1 MLQTKNLKGFYF
13 FLLLIVSLAAI
24 ALLYTKSNL
33 SLEPAKI
40 IKPLPIK
47 PPQSIVLR
55 DKTLQWGLLTSH
67 QQTSEMLT
75 SIEQLIGGGICA
87 FDFNNDGW
95 QDLFIIGGSGEHRFY
110 GRQTWGKNKVAQ
122 SNSLWLNNEG
132 QSFVD
137 QTSTSNLVTQ
147 PYPMGC
153 ATGDLDNDG
162 DEDLIVTNI
171 GRNQIFENLGNGT
184 FRERTSSSGFENLI
198 DWSTS
203 ATLADFDND
212 GLLDIYITNFIDYQ
226 QGKKVFEQVSGF
238 VGNINDSLN
247 PILYDSKSNY
257 LLRNTGNFQFEEV
270 AASEGV
276 QDKSGRGLA
285 AHWID
290 INQDNY
296 ADLIVVN
303 SAGNPATTL
312 YKSTSSKTTI
322 YRKRRALQLISFRW
336 QP

>member
-110 GRQTWGKNKVAQ
+110 GRQTWWKNKVAQ

-132 QSFVD
+132 QSFV
-137 QTSTSNLVTQ
+137 
-147 PYPMGC
+147 
-153 ATGDLDNDG
+153 
-162 DEDLIVTNI
+162 E
-171 GRNQIFENLGNGT
+171 
-184 FRERTSSSGFENLI
+184 
-198 DWSTS
+198 
-203 ATLADFDND
+203 
-212 GLLDIYITNFIDYQ
+212 
-226 QGKKVFEQVSGF
+226 F
-238 VGNINDSLN
+238 VICCG
-247 PILYDSKSNY
+247 
-257 LLRNTGNFQFEEV
+257 
-270 AASEGV
+270 
-276 QDKSGRGLA
+276 
-285 AHWID
+285 
-290 INQDNY
+290 
-296 ADLIVVN
+296 
-303 SAGNPATTL
+303 
-312 YKSTSSKTTI
+312 KSTEVKLKFFILDVFSPKKWTSLDFKKIWTPHM
-322 YRKRRALQLISFRW
+322 QRW
-336 QP
+336 IVGWRVV